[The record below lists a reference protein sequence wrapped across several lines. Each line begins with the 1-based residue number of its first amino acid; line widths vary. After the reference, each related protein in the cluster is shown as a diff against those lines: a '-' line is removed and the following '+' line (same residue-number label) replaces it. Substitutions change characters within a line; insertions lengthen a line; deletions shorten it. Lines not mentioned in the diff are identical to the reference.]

1 MIKRTASKVTSSVV
15 NAAQSESLTAVA
27 GIKTGTPVTD
37 LQSATNITNFDI
49 NSDGTLTLRDPLIY
63 VENPSQ
69 ALVSRYIFDYTN
81 QLRIVRV
88 PTTTPFMEMS
98 IIAPDGTRNQIY
110 LRYTTYTGQVID
122 ENFTKDLVLNWE
134 QCEFL
139 DTASSTIIAK
149 ALVNLTLLPNS
160 YRTDTLDTD
169 KASSI
174 FRFLNLFFDTDKN
187 YWVIELISPE
197 VNTIIADSNSFEANA
212 NLDNI
217 YAVRDLYNYGKA
229 SVTGILPYM
238 FKNTPQ
244 TPSYQLISTAQL
256 NVNPWQGIFSLK
268 LCKNDSGNIVYN
280 LSTKIPISFQAV
292 NEIYNSQPTFTEVK
306 TFLEAANSAQRIVIE
321 FGDDINS
328 TTNSYATGL
337 YIPANT
343 IVAAG
348 SIGENEYI
356 SIILPSNKIYC
367 YPKGTDLEYFKDTI
381 ATVITLNSNTYRYE
395 IPSTIDPTEDIFEK
409 DLNSNGFTLD
419 FYNSEFQLV
428 KHTRN
433 SNYNYVQCVS
443 NPTDRSSIPDHFI
456 FNKSYGAFKTATV
469 FYVWKHNYNAD
480 YTAILNSLKIYEL
493 TESVKNTREIYLLD
507 SINNNETRPIILK
520 ALITTPTDKVL
531 NYYCNWEESDDGG
544 LTWQV
549 ASAFLNKFKNSIHYI
564 PKDVLTK
571 TDETLE
577 NADDYITYVEAVPFN
592 PTSEEDL
599 ISERPDVLYVLDF
612 NTSKRYR
619 FNIYYNATP
628 EKTEQTY
635 LPNFK
640 MTISNA
646 STPQIECPKYKGWYV
661 INAVPRVFTSDT
673 NILPDLHI
681 SISSDLTNSS
691 YKDYALVIQS
701 SANLRKE
708 FTFTHATKV
717 INASST
723 FSFSALFLQTLR
735 PLLKTDE
742 LSHVEQLTY
751 WVTYKSK
758 IVKGSIGHILYY
770 YSNYNSNNYNLYD
783 YNWVVSGIQPSTVLH
798 INTDPEL
805 VCNILSE
812 TATITNSNNK
822 ETSLDI
828 LEKNRPSSIS
838 LGDVKHYFDTPDS
851 GETSTTKEE
860 GVENTSDP
868 IVKEKEWEDLLCRP
882 EYDPVLKYDASFTLY
897 NNSNRPKIVHYFIA
911 HPNTEIYID
920 TRATGN
926 ESDTV
931 SILPKIKS
939 GNVSI
944 TFDNVTHTSEVTE
957 TTTSSSIG
965 NISTDM
971 EFSKYK
977 YITIPAHSSITGSVH
992 YTCTTKLEFSY
1003 WAISIAARMFL
1014 AMFFQTTEG
1023 FTVLTSKGT
1032 ANKYPWTQYIWGN
1045 YPKLPCDST
1054 SDEGYSSRVFSNPEY
1069 KNETLNKEPLTLY
1082 NFQSLPKFLSKDYK
1096 VKSAGIRAYVLANQ
1110 LEYTSLNTNLSQTK
1124 FALDNTINL
1133 QVGDFTYYDN
1143 RIFAYN
1149 IPGHVN
1155 SVYISNVDSFIMP
1168 LNNSLEITF
1177 GNTIT
1182 KLVPWR
1188 NYLIA
1193 FTKSSIHLISYSEDL
1208 GYTAKVINTAVGM
1221 PMQDK
1226 DSAVTV
1232 LNSIIFKSGT
1242 KVYKLIPNLYST
1254 SDTILNI
1261 TCISDSINSYLEDI
1275 NLRKEFAFSTY
1286 DEYVLCCIVGRS
1298 TTVFKYNYTSKIW
1311 TKHTYPV
1318 DFTDYKLITPDEIYI
1333 YKNVCKYIFN
1343 KKLDLLL
1350 DKEVCDVLPYGDYL
1364 NSTLSE
1370 LATYITDHPTIS
1382 QNDISSIPFEI
1393 EFRQKSSTY
1402 QADKQFLESKI
1413 ILAVESAKPVFPFNI
1428 DIASDGMPRVV
1439 HIDANTDGPFW
1450 QDNLEQTGVLNT
1462 LFKSNSST
1470 SESTLK
1476 QVFIKYSGKGKTI
1489 THKLYG
1495 NSNSKFT
1502 FYTVNYRYRLL
1513 PKKQ

>member
-1 MIKRTASKVTSSVV
+1 MIKRTASKSTSSVV

-27 GIKTGTPVTD
+27 GIKTDTPVTD

-69 ALVSRYIFDYTN
+69 ALVYRYIFDNIN
-81 QLRIVRV
+81 QLKIVRI
-88 PTTTPFMEMS
+88 PASTSFMEMS
-98 IIAPDGTRNQIY
+98 IVSSDGTRNPIY

-122 ENFTKDLVLNWE
+122 ELFTKELVLNWE
-134 QCEFL
+134 ECEFL
-139 DTASSTIIAK
+139 DTASSTIITK

-160 YRTDTLDTD
+160 YRTDILDTN

-187 YWVIELISPE
+187 YWVMELISPE
-197 VNTIIADSNSFEANA
+197 VNTVIADSNSFEANA

-268 LCKNDSGNIVYN
+268 LYKDDSENIIYN
-280 LSTKIPISFQAV
+280 LSTKIPISFQEI
-292 NEIYNSQPTFTEVK
+292 NEIYNSQPTSAEVES
-306 TFLEAANSAQRIVIE
+306 FLESANAPKRIVIE
-321 FGDDINS
+321 FGNDS

-343 IVAAG
+343 IIAAG
-348 SIGENEYI
+348 SIGDSEYI
-356 SIILPSNKIYC
+356 SINLPSNKIYC

-381 ATVITLNSNTYRYE
+381 ATVITLSSSTYRYE
-395 IPSTIDPTEDIFEK
+395 IPSTIDPTEDVFEK
-409 DLNSNGFTLD
+409 DLNNNGFALD

-428 KHTRN
+428 KHTHN

-443 NPTDRSSIPDHFI
+443 NPTDRTTPPDHFI

-469 FYVWKHNYNAD
+469 FYVWKHSCDSD
-480 YTAILNSLKIYEL
+480 YTSTLNSLRMYEL
-493 TESVKNTREIYLLD
+493 TESVKNTHEIYLLD
-507 SINNNETRPIILK
+507 SINNNETRPVVLK

-577 NADDYITYVEAVPFN
+577 NADDYITYVETVPFN

-599 ISERPDVLYVLDF
+599 ISERPDVLYILDF

-640 MTISNA
+640 MTVANA
-646 STPQIECPKYKGWYV
+646 STPQIECPKYKDWYV
-661 INAVPRVFTSDT
+661 INAVPRVFTLDT

-681 SISSDLTNSS
+681 SISSDLANSS
-691 YKDYALVIQS
+691 YKDYTLVIQS

-708 FTFTHATKV
+708 FTFTHSSKV
-717 INASST
+717 LNASST
-723 FSFSALFLQTLR
+723 FSFAVLFLQTLR
-735 PLLKTDE
+735 PLLKTNAM
-742 LSHVEQLTY
+742 SHVEQLTY

-758 IVKGSIGHILYY
+758 IVKGSIGHMLYY
-770 YSNYNSNNYNLYD
+770 YSNYDSNNYNLYD
-783 YNWVVSGIQPSTVLH
+783 YNWVVSGVQPSTILH

-805 VCNILSE
+805 ICNILSE

-828 LEKNRPSSIS
+828 LEKNSPSSIS
-838 LGDVKHYFDTPDS
+838 LGDVKHYFDTPDNS
-851 GETSTTKEE
+851 EASTIEEDTETP
-860 GVENTSDP
+860 SDP
-868 IVKEKEWEDLLCRP
+868 IVKQKEWEDLLCRP

-897 NNSNRPKIVHYFIA
+897 NNSNRPKIVHYFIV

-926 ESDTV
+926 ENDTV

-977 YITIPAHSSITGSVH
+977 YITIPAHSSISGSVH

-1023 FTVLTSKGT
+1023 FTVLTSKGN
-1032 ANKYPWTQYIWGN
+1032 ANEYPWTQYIWGN
-1045 YPKLPCDST
+1045 YPKLPCDNL
-1054 SDEGYSSRVFSNPEY
+1054 SDGGYSSRVFSNPEY
-1069 KNETLNKEPLTLY
+1069 KNTTLNKEPLTLY

-1096 VKSAGIRAYVLANQ
+1096 AKTAGIRAYVLANQ

-1155 SVYISNVDSFIMP
+1155 SIYISNVDSFIMP

-1182 KLVPWR
+1182 KLIPWR

-1221 PMQDK
+1221 SMQDK

-1261 TCISDSINSYLEDI
+1261 TCISDSVNSYLEDI

-1286 DEYVLCCIVGRS
+1286 DEYVLCCINGQF

-1311 TKHTYPV
+1311 TKHTYSV
-1318 DFTDYKLITPDEIYI
+1318 GFTDYKLITPDEIYV

-1364 NSTLSE
+1364 NSTLAN
-1370 LATYITDHPTIS
+1370 LATYITNNPTVS
-1382 QNDISSIPFEI
+1382 QDDISPIPFEI

-1413 ILAVESAKPVFPFNI
+1413 ILAVESAKPVFPFSI

-1462 LFKSNSST
+1462 LFKSDSST